1 MSNWLVHLNGGFLN
15 ERSILHSV
23 DKTQLMIKYIFA
35 TLLALT
41 VAHAADAQNI
51 ILRDDTGNI
60 VNGDT
65 IEVSPQFIQKPPYT
79 NIDCKIYAQNNTGF
93 SINLGAKKAEHSID
107 PDAYHAICFEA
118 QCFTPSIYVAPVTVP
133 LASMGID
140 STFKG
145 GYKYIVDNHVAGK
158 YLVSYTLFNNNNPA
172 DSAIVYVLYNT
183 IPSTTG
189 IASNTVQNN
198 ISIYPNPAR
207 DIINFAAPANMNGML
222 NIANNLGVIV
232 YRQHLTN
239 TRNVSVPISNWA
251 AGMYYYSIE
260 NKKERLTGCITKQ

>member
-1 MSNWLVHLNGGFLN
+1 
-15 ERSILHSV
+15 
-23 DKTQLMIKYIFA
+23 MIKYILA

-65 IEVSPQFIQKPPYT
+65 IEVSPHFIQKPPYT

-133 LASMGID
+133 LAPMGID

-189 IASNTVQNN
+189 IASTTVQNN
-198 ISIYPNPAR
+198 ISIYPNPAADVIHLSAAT
-207 DIINFAAPANMNGML
+207 DISGTLTITNSIGAVVYKQTFTNKRSAT
-222 NIANNLGVIV
+222 IA
-232 YRQHLTN
+232 
-239 TRNVSVPISNWA
+239 ISNWA
-251 AGMYYYSIE
+251 AGVYHYNLES
-260 NKKERLTGCITKQ
+260 NGERVAGSFTKL

>member
-1 MSNWLVHLNGGFLN
+1 
-15 ERSILHSV
+15 
-23 DKTQLMIKYIFA
+23 MIKYIFA

-65 IEVSPQFIQKPPYT
+65 IEVSPHFIQKPPYT

-107 PDAYHAICFEA
+107 PDAYHAICFET
-118 QCFTPSIYVAPVTVP
+118 QCFTPGIYVAPVTVP
-133 LASMGID
+133 LAPMGID

-145 GYKYIVDNHVAGK
+145 GYRYIVDNHVAGK

-189 IASNTVQNN
+189 IASTTAQNN
-198 ISIYPNPAR
+198 IRIYPNPATDVIHLSTTT
-207 DIINFAAPANMNGML
+207 DINGKL
-222 NIANNLGVIV
+222 TITNSIGAVV
-232 YRQHLTN
+232 YKQTLTN
-239 TRNVSVPISNWA
+239 KRSATIAISNWA
-251 AGMYYYSIE
+251 AGMYHYNLES
-260 NKKERLTGCITKQ
+260 NGERLAGSFIKQ